1 MEERERALHVVAVGG
16 VVVRDDAVL
25 LVRMAYGPARG
36 QYLFPGGLVEPGE
49 TLDQAVAREVLEET
63 GVAAE
68 PLGVIGLRTRYDGP
82 RSDTY
87 VMFLLEHRSGEP
99 HPDGQESDDARYFG
113 LPELEAAGD
122 AVTGLSRY
130 VSLRVL
136 RGEYCLQRFA
146 ADFDYRA
153 AGRDPERWRI
163 FC

>member
-1 MEERERALHVVAVGG
+1 MEGQERPLHVVAVGG

-49 TLDQAVAREVLEET
+49 TLDRAAAREVLEET
-63 GVAAE
+63 GVVAE
-68 PLGVIGLRTRYDGP
+68 PQGVIGLRTRYDGP

-99 HPDGQESDDARYFG
+99 RPDGQESDDARYFSVS
-113 LPELEAAGD
+113 ELEAAGD
-122 AVTGLSRY
+122 IVTGLSRY

-136 RGEYCLQRFA
+136 RGTYCLQHFA
-146 ADFDYRA
+146 ADFDYEA
-153 AGRDPERWRI
+153 AGRDRERWRI